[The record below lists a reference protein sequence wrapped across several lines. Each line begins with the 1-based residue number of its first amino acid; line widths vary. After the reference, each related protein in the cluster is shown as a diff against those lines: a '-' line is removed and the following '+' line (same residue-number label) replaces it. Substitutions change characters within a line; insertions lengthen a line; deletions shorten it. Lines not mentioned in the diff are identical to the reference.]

1 MKWFSDLSALQPVAY
16 AVLILT
22 VVAVIGLAIGH
33 IKVRGIQLGV
43 AGVLF
48 AGIIF
53 GHFHLTLTPE
63 TLGFVRDF
71 GLILFVYTIGI
82 QVGPGFLTSLRRQGL
97 PLNALAVG
105 IVLCGAALTV
115 AGSWLLHID
124 MAAAVGIFS
133 GATTNTPSLGAA
145 QEALKQTPGIDAA
158 RASLPALG
166 YAVAYPFGIIG
177 IILAMVLLRVFL
189 KVDPAKEAKAFETEQ
204 LSATEPLHRM
214 NVRVCN
220 HNLNGLRLHEIPSKD
235 ALGVVI
241 SRVKYLG
248 ETEVSV
254 ANADTILHEGDILL
268 AVGTAKS
275 LHEFCLIVGQES
287 PEDLMETPGHVVFQ
301 RFVVT
306 RKAVLGKTIRE
317 LELTQRYGV
326 TVTRVMRSEIEMT
339 AVPNLT
345 LQFGDSL
352 QVVGKEADI
361 AKVAAVLGNSVK
373 ELNRTSFTTM
383 FIGIALGV
391 LLGMHPFSI
400 SNLPMPVRLG
410 LAGGPLIVAIV
421 MSRIGRIGN
430 LLWYMPLTANLALR
444 ELGITLFLAC
454 AGLKAGEHF
463 FEILFSS
470 QGPIWMACGA
480 IITLVPLLLAAF
492 VGRFF
497 MKQNFINLC
506 GLLSGSMTDPPA
518 LAFANAINN
527 SDAPSVAYA
536 TVYPLTM
543 LLRILV
549 AQLLVVCFVR

>member
-1 MKWFSDLSALQPVAY
+1 MAAAISAAGTTVRYAAQEMGSVHCTEPLNLDRKLNGTDAHFGSQRPFRSPSLNSPTTATSRQHRFTMKWFTDLSALQPVAY
-16 AVLILT
+16 AVFVLAA
-22 VVAVIGLAIGH
+22 VAVLGLALGH
-33 IKVRGIQLGV
+33 VKVRSIQLGV

-82 QVGPGFLTSLRRQGL
+82 QVGPGFLTSLRRQRL

-105 IVLCGAALTV
+105 IFVGGAALTV
-115 AGSWLLHID
+115 ASSWLLHID

-133 GATTNTPSLGAA
+133 GATTNILSLGAA

-177 IILAMVLLRVFL
+177 IILAMVMVCVLL
-189 KVDPAKEAKAFETEQ
+189 KIDPAKEAKAFETEQ

-248 ETEVSV
+248 ESEVSG

-287 PEDLMETPGHVVFQ
+287 PEDLMETPGHVGFR
-301 RFVVT
+301 RFMVT
-306 RKAVLGKTIRE
+306 RKAILGKTIRE
-317 LELTQRYGV
+317 LDLTQRYGG

-345 LQFGDSL
+345 RNWATRSR
-352 QVVGKEADI
+352 
-361 AKVAAVLGNSVK
+361 SSPRR
-373 ELNRTSFTTM
+373 RTSRR
-383 FIGIALGV
+383 
-391 LLGMHPFSI
+391 S
-400 SNLPMPVRLG
+400 
-410 LAGGPLIVAIV
+410 
-421 MSRIGRIGN
+421 GR
-430 LLWYMPLTANLALR
+430 
-444 ELGITLFLAC
+444 C
-454 AGLKAGEHF
+454 
-463 FEILFSS
+463 S
-470 QGPIWMACGA
+470 
-480 IITLVPLLLAAF
+480 
-492 VGRFF
+492 
-497 MKQNFINLC
+497 
-506 GLLSGSMTDPPA
+506 
-518 LAFANAINN
+518 
-527 SDAPSVAYA
+527 A
-536 TVYPLTM
+536 TP
-543 LLRILV
+543 
-549 AQLLVVCFVR
+549 